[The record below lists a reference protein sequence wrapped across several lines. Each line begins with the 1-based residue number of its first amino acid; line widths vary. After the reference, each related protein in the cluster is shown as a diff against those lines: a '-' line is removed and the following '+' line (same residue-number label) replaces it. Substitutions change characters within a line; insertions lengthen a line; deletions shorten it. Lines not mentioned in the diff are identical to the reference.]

1 MKGYEAVQSVGT
13 GRNHSLFADGTT
25 LYACGDNTEGVLGV
39 EGIEYSD
46 TPVAVDAGGLTGKKN
61 NAQIIIG
68 AGDRI
73 SIVGLIVQRGTSK
86 IAYSYA
92 WGWGGPDN
100 PVRYIPSPTMTGN
113 ASNGWSVGR
122 NQFVAAGEDFAVL
135 ALTGSNSTYAYGSND
150 RWRSGANAKS
160 GDQYYGGQ
168 NPDSFTDD
176 SYIGFNLYT
185 QQVWVPYGSNSNQG
199 AYMSNPANSTAAAGQ
214 KFTIKK
220 HGNEAIYIF
229 GDNSEGQ
236 IGLDDLNGDE
246 MVRRGAPLFIYP
258 NLSEEIKTSQ
268 KDNATGYVEYNPI
281 TADIIEIA
289 AGSATGFALSS
300 DGILY
305 GWGRELQ
312 GQLGSSQNRK
322 TNTVNSKIYEIA
334 NPENVTE
341 GYKKIWAGG
350 DRVIALAG
358 DDNLYTWGDNKD
370 GILGIESITEERV
383 LAPAKLMFDIRSA
396 E

>member
-1 MKGYEAVQSVGT
+1 
-13 GRNHSLFADGTT
+13 
-25 LYACGDNTEGVLGV
+25 
-39 EGIEYSD
+39 
-46 TPVAVDAGGLTGKKN
+46 
-61 NAQIIIG
+61 
-68 AGDRI
+68 
-73 SIVGLIVQRGTSK
+73 
-86 IAYSYA
+86 
-92 WGWGGPDN
+92 
-100 PVRYIPSPTMTGN
+100 
-113 ASNGWSVGR
+113 
-122 NQFVAAGEDFAVL
+122 
-135 ALTGSNSTYAYGSND
+135 
-150 RWRSGANAKS
+150 
-160 GDQYYGGQ
+160 
-168 NPDSFTDD
+168 
-176 SYIGFNLYT
+176 
-185 QQVWVPYGSNSNQG
+185 
-199 AYMSNPANSTAAAGQ
+199 
-214 KFTIKK
+214 
-220 HGNEAIYIF
+220 
-229 GDNSEGQ
+229 
-236 IGLDDLNGDE
+236 